1 MNMHSFST
9 ARESISHMET
19 TGANLSK
26 SLGRLSSGLKLK
38 IDEDA
43 GGLAVSSKLDSTI
56 SRSAAIAK
64 NLQNGLS
71 FLESQDAAQSRLGAI
86 ITRMSE
92 LRHRYDDLTLNS
104 GDKNNLNREFKELK
118 DEINSIAR
126 GKFNGVS
133 LFSNQSD
140 TQSKLVVNTASGSRP
155 TLGEISRNLFF
166 NSILDT
172 SATVGPIGANLTVQ
186 GSNGS
191 FPDVPLT
198 PTGGSTPNSPIQGQ
212 QGITP
217 QVNNLQASNG
227 TTSPFNVTSALSGT
241 PPAAFTIGA
250 TLGNA
255 PQALWQENF
264 NNINLGFHRLSPV
277 FDNNGDI
284 IVGTMNDDELY
295 RLDPNDGRILTT
307 YDMGSGNNMSWKSA
321 VTSDTVYS
329 ANGNGNQLFAF
340 DKILGTQKW
349 ARTLNNRTQC
359 PPFVHSNGNI
369 YIATDTQGV
378 QSGEVYGFKPNGD
391 NLANFPVTTNGT
403 FRGGFAEAPD
413 GTLYLT
419 SLRNANNT
427 DTNLISIDPTS
438 GIPNWTK
445 PKSQID
451 QIYRAPAVAADGS
464 VVINSLNGVTRAFN
478 PNGTTKWTYTHPP
491 AAGVTSA
498 PEIRGTPTIDT
509 ATNTVFVASQN
520 GIVALRDNGTTTPQ
534 VLWDFATGF
543 DANTVTPAFDPNRNL
558 VYVANTATGEIIAL
572 DASGGGSPNGTE
584 QWRYNTGS
592 GVIASPALDANG
604 NVYIG
609 NTNAEFIAVSV
620 FDYIENPADTQGIG
634 SGYDPSEP
642 PPAIIIEGTD
652 RGNLTATATVNDG
665 TSGPAGTLN
674 LSFTGK
680 ASGTRNLTVTV
691 KNIAGTPP
699 PIDPVGTGYSPAETP
714 PAARILAPE
723 ISSSSTALRTN
734 LVSLMD
740 GNSPAPAGGG
750 TILDPS
756 GNGGHGTVAN
766 NQAPSQET
774 ANRRT
779 GTGAFVFDGIND
791 KITLGDL
798 DTVIGGQD
806 KLTLSTWVYRE
817 GTGEQRLLCKSS
829 SANDSDHL
837 FSLGLIDAGV
847 GQAKLRMHLGTD
859 SMVAT
864 AMDGSITFPAQEWTH
879 LAMTYDG
886 NELRSYVNG
895 VLDPNDFSVNG
906 AFNPS
911 TEQVTIGNLNT
922 TGNMHF
928 EGMLDDVAI
937 WNRTLSASEVETLA
951 GPGNLTATT
960 SINPDGSLK
969 VTPAGN
975 PATDGAFAVE
985 VEPGILH
992 LSNRSGIGSGYL
1004 SGETPPSFTITGA
1017 DSGPVTTGT
1026 ATINP
1031 GGTLDIDFSSITPT
1045 GTGPL
1050 TLNVAPGSV
1059 RAPET
1064 LSRVG
1069 SGYVQGDPVPTVS
1082 LVGGNQGTLNV
1093 PPSSVTIESDGTLTL
1108 SFTGAPTDTTPL
1120 TMQVTRGIPRLGNLS
1135 GVGTGYAFGETPAF
1149 TVEGSGPNVTGN
1161 ATTNLDGT
1169 LEVDLSTVT
1178 PPDFSNLTLKI
1189 ANGMAQAPSDLN
1201 GLGANHTP
1209 SSPPSATISGPNV
1222 GSLTATPS
1230 VNSDGTVN
1238 IAFSGTPSGTGP
1250 LSLQISG
1257 GNPDGIVSDKYLL
1270 DMDGDLWD
1278 YSVSEFENFS
1288 QLISAARAQNGAQQN
1303 SLGTSWEL
1311 LSTNLNQLEKA
1322 NGRIK
1327 DADYAKEMTN
1337 LGKSQILNQSAAM
1350 TLGQQN
1356 RITSEALLTIQRL
1369 KNKL

>member
-1 MNMHSFST
+1 MHSFSA

-86 ITRMSE
+86 ITRMTE

-118 DEINSIAR
+118 EEINSIAR

-191 FPDVPLT
+191 FADVTLT
-198 PTGGSTPNSPIQGQ
+198 PTGGSTPDRPIQGQ
-212 QGITP
+212 QGTTP

-227 TTSPFNVTSALSGT
+227 TTSPFNVTAALSGT
-241 PPAAFTIGA
+241 PPAASTIGA

-255 PQALWQENF
+255 PQALWQKSF
-264 NNINLGFHRLSPV
+264 NDISSGFHRLSPV
-277 FDNNGDI
+277 FDTNGDI
-284 IVGTMNDDELY
+284 IVGTMQDDELY

-307 YDMGSGNNMSWKSA
+307 YDMGSGGNRSWKSA
-321 VTSDTVYS
+321 VTADTVYA
-329 ANGNGNQLFAF
+329 ANGDGATLFAF
-340 DKILGTQKW
+340 DKVTGGQKW
-349 ARTLNNRTQC
+349 TKTLSDRIQD
-359 PPFVHSNGNI
+359 PPFVASNGNI
-369 YIATDTQGV
+369 YIACDSSDASTP
-378 QSGEVYGFKPNGD
+378 GEIHAYQPD
-391 NLANFPVTTNGT
+391 GT
-403 FRGGFAEAPD
+403 SLPGWPKQEHGNFRGGFAEAAD

-419 SLRNANNT
+419 SMRGPSSPSPK
-427 DTNLISIDPTS
+427 NLMAIDPTS
-438 GIPNWTK
+438 GTIKWF
-445 PKSQID
+445 KSQSDIGEVL
-451 QIYRAPAVAADGS
+451 RAPAVAPDQS
-464 VVINSLNGVTRAFN
+464 VVINSKNGGITRAFN
-478 PNGTTKWTYTHPP
+478 PDGTNKWTYSS
-491 AAGVTSA
+491 GGQ
-498 PEIRGTPTIDT
+498 IYGGPTIDA
-509 ATNTVFVASQN
+509 ATGNVFVASQN
-520 GIVALRDNGTTTPQ
+520 GVVALQPNGTNTPN
-534 VLWDFATGF
+534 VLWNYSAGF
-543 DANTVTPAFDPNRNL
+543 NAQTVTPAFDPARNL
-558 VYVANTATGEIIAL
+558 VYIANTTTGEIIAL
-572 DASGGGSPNGTE
+572 DATGGGDPNGTV
-584 QWRYNTGS
+584 QWAYPTGS

-609 NTNAEFIAVSV
+609 NTNGDFFAISV
-620 FDYIENPADTQGIG
+620 YDYIENPADTQGIG

-652 RGNLTATATVNDG
+652 RGNLAATATVNDG

-699 PIDPVGTGYSPAETP
+699 PIDPVGSGYNSTEPAPLARVLAEGIADK
-714 PAARILAPE
+714 PA
-723 ISSSSTALRTN
+723 SLRTG
-734 LVSLMD
+734 LVALID
-740 GNSPAPAGGG
+740 GNSAPPAGGG
-750 TILDPS
+750 TITDSSGS
-756 GNGGHGTVAN
+756 GNDGMVA
-766 NQAPSQET
+766 SGQEPAHET
-774 ANRRT
+774 TERRS
-779 GTGAFVFDGIND
+779 GTGAYEFDGAND
-791 KITLGDL
+791 KILLGDL
-798 DTVIGGQD
+798 NGQIGGQD
-806 KLTLSTWVYRE
+806 KLTISAWVYRDD
-817 GTGEQRLLCKSS
+817 TGDDRIVCKSS
-829 SANDSDHL
+829 GTNVANHA
-837 FSLGLIDAGV
+837 FSIGVINAGGTESRIRIRV
-847 GQAKLRMHLGTD
+847 GTIT
-859 SMVAT
+859 MVAT
-864 AMDGSITFPAQEWTH
+864 SMDGALTFPTQEWTH

-886 NELRSYVNG
+886 TELRSYVNG
-895 VLDPNDFSVNG
+895 ELDPNVFSVNG
-906 AFNPS
+906 NLLS
-911 TEQVTIGNLNT
+911 TADPVTIGNIN
-922 TGNMHF
+922 NAQNRHF
-928 EGMLDDVAI
+928 NGKLDDVGL
-937 WNRTLSASEVETLA
+937 WNRALAANEIESLA

-985 VEPGILH
+985 VETGILH
-992 LSNRSGIGSGYL
+992 LSNLSGIGSGYL
-1004 SGETPPSFTITGA
+1004 SGEPPPSFTITGA
-1017 DSGPVTTGT
+1017 GSGPVTTGT
-1026 ATINP
+1026 ASINP

-1064 LSRVG
+1064 LSGVG

-1082 LVGGNQGTLNV
+1082 LVGGNQGTLNI

-1120 TMQVTRGIPRLGNLS
+1120 TMQVSRGIPRLGNLS
-1135 GVGTGYAFGETPAF
+1135 GVGTGYAFGEAPAF
-1149 TVEGSGPNVTGN
+1149 TLVGSGPNVTGN
-1161 ATTNLDGT
+1161 ATTNLNGT
-1169 LEVDLSTVT
+1169 LEVDLSTIT

-1189 ANGMAQAPSDLN
+1189 ANGMAQAPADLN
-1201 GLGANHTP
+1201 GLGANHDP
-1209 SSPPSATISGPNV
+1209 SSPPSATISGTNV

-1238 IAFSGTPSGTGP
+1238 VAFSGTPSGTGP

-1257 GNPDGIVSDKYLL
+1257 GSPDGIVSDKYLL

-1278 YSVSEFENFS
+1278 YSVAEFENFS
-1288 QLISAARAQNGAQQN
+1288 QLISDARAQNGAQQN

>member
-1 MNMHSFST
+1 MHSFSA
-9 ARESISHMET
+9 ARESIGNMEK

-38 IDEDA
+38 NDEDA
-43 GGLAVSSKLDSTI
+43 GGLAVSSKLDSVI

-86 ITRMSE
+86 ISRMSE
-92 LRHRYDDLTLNS
+92 LRHRYDDITLNA
-104 GDKNNLNREFKELK
+104 GDKNNLNREFMELK
-118 DEINSIAR
+118 DEINSV
-126 GKFNGVS
+126 GQSKFNGIS

-140 TQSKLVVNTASGSRP
+140 PQSKLVVNTASDSRP
-155 TLGEISRNLFF
+155 TLGKISRSVFF

-172 SATVGPIGANLTVQ
+172 SATAGPIGANLTVQ
-186 GSNGS
+186 GSNGFFADATIS
-191 FPDVPLT
+191 
-198 PTGGSTPNSPIQGQ
+198 PTGGSTPDINIQGQ
-212 QGITP
+212 QGVTP
-217 QVNNLQASNG
+217 QVTNLQASNG
-227 TTSPFNVTSALSGT
+227 TTGPFNVTAALSGT
-241 PPAAFTIGA
+241 PAPPFTIGA

-264 NNINLGFHRLSPV
+264 NNLFFGFHRLSPV

-284 IVGTMNDDELY
+284 IVGTINDDELY

-307 YDMGSGNNMSWKSA
+307 YDMGSGGNLSWKSA
-321 VTSDTVYS
+321 VTSDSVYS
-329 ANGNGNQLFAF
+329 ANGNGNELFAF
-340 DKILGTQKW
+340 DKILGNQKW
-349 ARTLNNRTQC
+349 SKALNNKTQC

-369 YIATDTQGV
+369 YIATDTQGG
-378 QSGEVYGFKPNGD
+378 QSGRVYGFKPNGD
-391 NLANFPVTTNGT
+391 NLANFPVTTSGT

-419 SLRNANNT
+419 SLRNNNT

-438 GIPNWTK
+438 GTVNWTK
-445 PKSQID
+445 QKSQIN

-464 VVINSLNGVTRAFN
+464 VVINSFNGVTRAFN
-478 PNGTTKWTYTHPP
+478 ANGSDKWTYAHPP
-491 AAGVTSA
+491 AAGLTSA

-543 DANTVTPAFDPNRNL
+543 DANTVTPAFDLNRNL

-572 DASGGGSPNGTE
+572 DASGGGSPNGSE

-634 SGYDPSEP
+634 SGYDPSDP

-652 RGNLTATATVNDG
+652 RGNLAATATVNDG

-680 ASGTRNLTVTV
+680 ASGTGNLTVTV

-699 PIDPVGTGYSPAETP
+699 PIDPVGIGDSPFETP
-714 PAARILAPE
+714 PAARILASE
-723 ISSSSTALRTN
+723 LSSSSTALRTN

-740 GNSPAPAGGG
+740 GNSPAPVGGG
-750 TILDPS
+750 TILDSS
-756 GNGGHGTVAN
+756 GNGQHGTVAI
-766 NQAPSQET
+766 NQAPGHET

-779 GTGAFVFDGIND
+779 GTGSFFFDGSDD

-798 DTVIGGQD
+798 DAAIGGQD

-817 GTGEQRLLCKSS
+817 GTGQEKLICKSS
-829 SANDSDHL
+829 SANDADHV
-837 FSLGLIDAGV
+837 FSLGVIDAGV

-864 AMDGSITFPAQEWTH
+864 AMDGSITFPNQEWTH

-895 VLDPNDFSVNG
+895 ELDSNVFSVNG
-906 AFNPS
+906 TIKSS
-911 TEQVTIGNLNT
+911 TEQVTIGNLNS
-922 TGNMHF
+922 TGSMHF
-928 EGMLDDVAI
+928 DGMLDDVAI

-951 GPGNLTATT
+951 GPGNLTATA
-960 SINPDGSLK
+960 SINPNGSLK

-975 PATDGAFAVE
+975 PATDGSFAVE

-992 LSNRSGIGSGYL
+992 LPKLSGIGSGYD
-1004 SGETPPSFTITGA
+1004 SGETQPSFTITGA

-1026 ATINP
+1026 ATINS
-1031 GGTLDIDFSSITPT
+1031 GGTLDINFQTITPI

-1050 TLNVAPGSV
+1050 TLNIDPGTV
-1059 RAPET
+1059 RAPPNR
-1064 LSRVG
+1064 SGVG
-1069 SGYVQGDPVPTVS
+1069 SGYIQGDPVPTVS
-1082 LVGGNQGTLNV
+1082 FLGGNQGTLQV
-1093 PPSSVTIESDGTLTL
+1093 PPSSVTIESDGTLTF
-1108 SFTGAPTDTTPL
+1108 SFAGAPTDTTPL
-1120 TMQVTRGIPRLGNLS
+1120 TMQVSDGIPRLSNLS
-1135 GVGTGYAFGETPAF
+1135 SVGTGYALGETPAF
-1149 TVEGSGPNVTGN
+1149 TLVGSGPNFTGN
-1161 ATTNLDGT
+1161 ATTNSDGT
-1169 LEVDLSTVT
+1169 LEVDLSTVNPT
-1178 PPDFSNLTLKI
+1178 DFSNLTIKI
-1189 ANGMAQAPSDLN
+1189 ANGIVQAPTDLN

-1209 SSPPSATISGPNV
+1209 SSPPSATISGSNV
-1222 GSLTATPS
+1222 GSLIANPS

-1238 IAFSGTPSGTGP
+1238 IAFSGTPLGTGP
-1250 LSLQISG
+1250 LTLQISG
-1257 GNPDGIVSDKYLL
+1257 GSPEGIVSNKYLL
-1270 DMDGDLWD
+1270 EMDGNLWD
-1278 YSVSEFENFS
+1278 YSVAEFENFS
-1288 QLISAARAQNGAQQN
+1288 QLISDARAQNGAEQN

-1311 LSTNLNQLEKA
+1311 LSTNLNQLQKA